1 MLTLTVVYGIE
12 ADTIGQLTREVPPLY
27 RLGRR
32 AASHERGTHVGL
44 RRSNKWHQAKELV
57 TIAGIE
63 TVTIGQLTR
72 EVPLP
77 GVFSRGRS
85 GKRPCITPTRSILRL
100 TLWGCDTNFQL
111 WVGTQAR
118 PEP

>member
-63 TVTIGQLTR
+63 AVTIGQLTC
-72 EVPLP
+72 EVQGYLAHKKVAPPLEP
-77 GVFSRGRS
+77 PS
-85 GKRPCITPTRSILRL
+85 GSEYSPT
-100 TLWGCDTNFQL
+100 
-111 WVGTQAR
+111 VGS
-118 PEP
+118 